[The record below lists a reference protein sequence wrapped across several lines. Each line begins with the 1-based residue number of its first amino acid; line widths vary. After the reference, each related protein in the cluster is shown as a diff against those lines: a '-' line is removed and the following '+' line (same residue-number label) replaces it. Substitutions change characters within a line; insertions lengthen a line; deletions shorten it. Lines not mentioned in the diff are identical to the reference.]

1 MTDDPRRASAETPK
15 GMDILHD
22 PILNKGTAFTEEER
36 DALEIRGLLP
46 PRVSNIEKQVGRVLG
61 NYRRKPSDLER
72 YIFLIA
78 LEDRNETLFY
88 RLLVDHIEELM
99 PIVYTPTVGA
109 ACKMFGHIYRRPRGL
124 YISARDRGRVLEV
137 MANWPYDAEIIVVT
151 DGERI
156 LGLGDLGANGMGIP
170 IGKLS
175 LYSACAGI
183 HPAGSL
189 PIMLDVGTENE
200 ELLNDP
206 LYLGIRQRRLRG
218 TEYDEFVE
226 EFVQAVDA
234 RFPSVLLQ
242 FEDFAT
248 RNAFGL
254 LERYRNRICA
264 FNDDIQGTAAVV
276 LAGLLSAGR
285 ITGRSLAEEKL
296 LFLGA
301 GAAATGI
308 GELVVSALARRGVPD
323 AEARGRCW
331 FVDSKGLV
339 VQEREDLAPHK
350 RPFAH
355 EHPFLRDLG
364 SAVEALHPTAL
375 IGVSGQAGAFTEPIV
390 RSMAKLNERP
400 VIFALSNPTANSEC
414 TAEQAY
420 GWTEGRAVF
429 ASGSPFDRVEL
440 NGQTHVPGQANNAY
454 VFPGIGLGV
463 ICARASRV
471 TDAMFYVAAEALASC
486 LDEDT
491 LRSGSIFPPLSRIRD
506 VSACIAGEVA
516 RLAYEEDLAGRP
528 IPAGVNLEEFVR
540 SRMYQPCYATY
551 A

>member
-1 MTDDPRRASAETPK
+1 
-15 GMDILHD
+15 MDILHD
-22 PILNKGTAFTEEER
+22 PILNKGTAFTKEER
-36 DALEIRGLLP
+36 DTLGIRGLLP
-46 PRVSNIEKQVGRVLG
+46 PRVSNIERQVQRVLG
-61 NYRRKPSDLER
+61 NYRRKQSDLER

-109 ACKMFGHIYRRPRGL
+109 ACKMFGHVYRRPRGL

-137 MANWPYDAEIIVVT
+137 LANWPHDAEIIVVT

-183 HPAGSL
+183 HPAGNL

-218 TEYDEFVE
+218 TEYDEFLE

-248 RNAFGL
+248 KNAVGL
-254 LERYRNRICA
+254 LERYRDRICA

-285 ITGRSLAEEKL
+285 ITGRSLEEEKL

-308 GELVVSALARRGVPD
+308 GELVVSALGRRGVPD

-355 EHPFLRDLG
+355 ERRFLTELG

-390 RSMAKLNERP
+390 RSMAEVNERP
-400 VIFALSNPTANSEC
+400 LIFALSNPTANSEC

-420 GWTEGRAVF
+420 RWTEGRAVF

-440 NGQTHVPGQANNAY
+440 HGQTYVPGQANNAY

-486 LDEDT
+486 LDEDA
-491 LRSGSIFPPLSRIRD
+491 LRSGSLFPPLSRIRD
-506 VSACIAGEVA
+506 VSVCIAGEVA
-516 RLAYEEDLAGRP
+516 RLAYEEDLAGSP
-528 IPAGVNLEEFVR
+528 MPAGVDLEEFVR
-540 SRMYQPCYATY
+540 SQMYEPCYPTY
-551 A
+551 P